1 MKKLILCLLLAT
13 FSSMIFAS
21 FPVKNIST
29 QNKIIS
35 ESKTVENFY
44 LDYY

>member
-21 FPVKNIST
+21 FPIKNISN
-29 QNKIIS
+29 QNEIIS
-35 ESKTVENFY
+35 ELKPVENFY